1 MLIQVKITRT
11 ENANFFG
18 CNINDIV
25 EVEFE
30 QYVAAVVASE
40 LASGGPEALKAQAV
54 ASRTFAMSRGV
65 LDGAVISDSSSSAQ
79 AYRAPRYSKNYQNC
93 IDAAKATAGQVLFY
107 GGKAASTVFSAS
119 NGGRV
124 VSSQERWG
132 GVRGYLLAY
141 DDPWDAAAGEGKKGH
156 GVGMSQR
163 GAKYASNQGFT
174 YKQILEFY
182 YPNTT
187 LMGEYGAVEVRIMSE
202 KAKKVVELAKSYLGY
217 PYVFGA
223 WGEAC
228 TPANRKRRARSDHP
242 TIVSKCPVLNG
253 TRGATCE
260 TCKWHNTKIF
270 DCRGFTYDC
279 LKEAGA
285 VALDGGGCTTQYKT
299 ASNWVQKGE
308 IKDMP
313 NVVCCVFQYNKS
325 TGKMAH
331 TGLHIGDGDI
341 IHCSVNVQTGS
352 VSDKAWTHYAI
363 PVGLYDDK
371 EIKNAGEVKVM
382 RTVKKGSKGT
392 EVQQLQTMLN
402 ALGYDC
408 GTADGIFGTKTD
420 VAVRA
425 FQQKEGLLIDG
436 IVGKQTWMLLE
447 SRVRPAETEPAVI
460 EEPEDNEN
468 DNDNNLIIE
477 EFENIKHL
485 YTELGARIAALEK
498 QLKNEGA

>member
-18 CNINDIV
+18 CNIDDIV

-30 QYVAAVVASE
+30 EYVAAVVASE
-40 LASGGPEALKAQAV
+40 FASGGPEALKAQAV
-54 ASRTFAMSRGV
+54 ASRTFAMARGV
-65 LDGAVISDSSSSAQ
+65 LDGKPISDASSKAQ
-79 AYRAPRYSKNYQNC
+79 AYRAPRYSNKYQKC
-93 IDAAKATAGQVLFY
+93 IDATKATAGQVLFY
-107 GGKAASTVFSAS
+107 GGKPANTVFSAS
-119 NGGRV
+119 NGGHT

-132 GVRGYLLAY
+132 GVRGYLLSY
-141 DDPWDAAAGEGKKGH
+141 PDPWDAAAGTGKTGH

-163 GAKYASNQGFT
+163 GAKYAASQGFD

-187 LMGEYGAVEVRIMSE
+187 LMSGYGATEVRVMSE

-228 TPANRKRRARSDHP
+228 TPANRKRRARSNHP
-242 TIVSKCPVLNG
+242 TIISKCQVLNG
-253 TRGATCE
+253 TKGGACE
-260 TCKWHNTKIF
+260 KCKWNGTKIF
-270 DCRGFTYDC
+270 DCRGFTYYC

-285 VALDGGGCTTQYKT
+285 VTLAGGGCSSQYNHNP
-299 ASNWVQKGE
+299 NWVQKGE

-392 EVQQLQTMLN
+392 DVQQLQTMLK

-408 GTADGIFGTKTD
+408 GLADGAFGAKTD
-420 VAVRA
+420 AAVRA
-425 FQQKEGLLIDG
+425 FQQKEGLLVDG
-436 IVGKQTWMLLE
+436 IVGKQTWTLLE
-447 SRVRPAETEPAVI
+447 SRVKPVDEKPVII
-460 EEPEDNEN
+460 EEPDDD
-468 DNDNNLIIE
+468 DNDNTLIE
-477 EFENIKHL
+477 EELNNIKVL
-485 YTELGARIAALEK
+485 LTELANRVDKLETK
-498 QLKNEGA
+498 IKNEGA

>member
-1 MLIQVKITRT
+1 MLISVKITRT
-11 ENANFFG
+11 ENANYFN
-18 CNINDIV
+18 CNVGDTIQ
-25 EVEFE
+25 VEFE

-40 LASGGPEALKAQAV
+40 FASGGPEALKAQAV
-54 ASRTFAMSRGV
+54 ASRTYAMARGV
-65 LDGAVISDSSSSAQ
+65 LNGTPISDASSSAQ
-79 AYRAPRYSKNYQNC
+79 AYRAPRYSSKYQNC
-93 IDAAKATAGQVLFY
+93 IDATNATAGQVLFY

-119 NGGRV
+119 NGGRT

-141 DDPWDAAAGEGKKGH
+141 DDPWDAAAGGSKTGH

-163 GAKYASNQGFT
+163 GARYAASQGFT

-187 LMGEYGAVEVRIMSE
+187 LMGEYGATGVKEMSVKAQKAVEI
-202 KAKKVVELAKSYLGY
+202 AKSCMGW

-242 TIVSKCPVLNG
+242 TIISKCQVLNG
-253 TRGATCE
+253 TKDGACE
-260 TCKWHNTKIF
+260 KCKWNGTKCF
-270 DCRGFTYDC
+270 DCRGFTYYC

-285 VALDGGGCTTQYKT
+285 VALEGGGCTSQYNHNP
-299 ASNWVQKGE
+299 NWVQKGQ

-331 TGLHIGDGDI
+331 TGLHIGDGEI
-341 IHCSVNVQTGS
+341 IHCSVNVQHGS
-352 VSDKAWTHYAI
+352 VADKAWTHYAI
-363 PVGLYDDK
+363 PVGLYDNK
-371 EIKNAGEVKVM
+371 EINNAGEVKVM
-382 RTVKKGSKGT
+382 RTLKKGSKGT
-392 EVQQLQTMLN
+392 EVQQLQTMLK

-408 GTADGIFGTKTD
+408 GLADGAFGAKTD
-420 VAVRA
+420 AAVRA

-436 IVGKQTWMLLE
+436 IVGKQTWTLLE
-447 SRVRPAETEPAVI
+447 SRIKPADEEPVII
-460 EEPEDNEN
+460 EEPDDD
-468 DNDNNLIIE
+468 DNDNTLVE
-477 EFENIKHL
+477 EELNNIKVL
-485 YTELGARIAALEK
+485 LTELANRVNELEK
-498 QLKNEGA
+498 KIKNEGT